1 MCVEAHLRD
10 LLEQG
15 FKVVVARE
23 ATPAQR
29 HPEWGYGYTAALIK
43 LLSRTRRSAD
53 ERSREGDEITAGKQ
67 GLQNGGT

>member
-43 LLSRTRRSAD
+43 LAFSHTSFCRRTKS
-53 ERSREGDEITAGKQ
+53 
-67 GLQNGGT
+67 